1 MCKASGLFADDDG
14 SITVE
19 AALSLS
25 ALVVVFTAMV
35 SALISLGAYLSA
47 IDIAGAAARAYA
59 IGVAY
64 TPPKGDIAVV
74 ESAGLVTVTATVPAV
89 MTNMHATAIFP
100 KEQS

>member
-47 IDIAGAAARAYA
+47 IDIA
-59 IGVAY
+59 
-64 TPPKGDIAVV
+64 
-74 ESAGLVTVTATVPAV
+74 
-89 MTNMHATAIFP
+89 
-100 KEQS
+100 EQRP